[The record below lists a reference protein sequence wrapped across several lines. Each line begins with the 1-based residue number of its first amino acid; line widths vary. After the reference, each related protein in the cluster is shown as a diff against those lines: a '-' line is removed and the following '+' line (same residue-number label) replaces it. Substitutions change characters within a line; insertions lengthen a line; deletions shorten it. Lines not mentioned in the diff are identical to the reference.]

1 MRRRAYYALA
11 AALMLAAG
19 LSLHAKKPAPASPF
33 TIPLSSDQ
41 KIVHAL
47 NRLTFGPRPGDL
59 DQIEKMGLKKWI
71 DLQLHPDRIAEN
83 PLLKEK
89 LAPLDTL
96 RMTPMELAS
105 NYPPPRLIKA
115 M

>member
-1 MRRRAYYALA
+1 MRRRVYYVLT
-11 AALMLAAG
+11 AALLSAAG

-33 TIPLSSDQ
+33 TISLSSDQ

-47 NRLTFGPRPGDL
+47 NRLTFGPRPGDF
-59 DQIEKMGLKKWI
+59 DQAGKMGLKKWI

-83 PLLKEK
+83 PLLQQK
-89 LAPLDTL
+89 LTPLDTL
-96 RMTPMELAS
+96 RMTPMELAR